1 MQVFR
6 HFPLSSN
13 TPIGLTIGNFDG
25 VHIGHQAL
33 IKKLIAESKKRNLT
47 PSVMTFEP
55 HPKEFFI
62 SENAPSRLTT
72 LREKLEFFL
81 DYGIEKVFVCAFNQK
96 FSNISSEAFMGQIL
110 KEQLKVQL
118 LIVGDDFRFGSKR
131 QAGIEDLKKNA
142 FELFEIPEIDLNGK
156 RVSSTRIRE
165 GLKEGRIEEVN
176 QFLGR
181 PYTISGKVVEGD
193 KRGRQMGFP
202 TANIHMKHLRPALTG
217 VYAVKL
223 GNRNGVANL
232 GVRPTIAGTPKLL
245 LEVHL
250 LNFNEDIYGQHVQ
263 VTFLEK
269 IRDEMKF
276 ENFFD
281 HKIINDD
288 IEVAYFQ
295 LKEKVMNFLQK

>member
-13 TPIGLTIGNFDG
+13 APIGLTIGNFDG

-33 IKKLIAESKKRNLT
+33 IEKLIAESKKRKLS
-47 PSVMTFEP
+47 PAVMTFEP
-55 HPKEFFI
+55 HPKEFFTP
-62 SENAPSRLTT
+62 ENAPTRLTT

-81 DYGIEKVFVCAFNQK
+81 SYGIEKVFVCAFNQK
-96 FSNISSEAFMGQIL
+96 FSNISSEVFIHQIL
-110 KEQLKVQL
+110 TEQLKAEL
-118 LIVGDDFRFGSKR
+118 LIVGDDFRFGTKR
-131 QAGIEDLKKNA
+131 QAGIEDLRKNA

-232 GVRPTIAGTPKLL
+232 GVRPTISGTPKLL

-276 ENFFD
+276 ENID
-281 HKIINDD
+281 AL
-288 IEVAYFQ
+288 IEQIKKDVVHAIRYF
-295 LKEKVMNFLQK
+295 EK

>member
-6 HFPLSSN
+6 HFPLNSN
-13 TPIGLTIGNFDG
+13 APIGLTIGNFDG

-165 GLKEGRIEEVN
+165 GLKEGRIQEVN

-276 ENFFD
+276 ENINALIEQIKKDVIHVTRFF
-281 HKIINDD
+281 
-288 IEVAYFQ
+288 
-295 LKEKVMNFLQK
+295 EK

>member
-6 HFPLSSN
+6 HFPLNSN
-13 TPIGLTIGNFDG
+13 APIGLTIGNFDG

-33 IKKLIAESKKRNLT
+33 IKKLIAESKKRKLT

-55 HPKEFFI
+55 HPKEFFMPEI
-62 SENAPSRLTT
+62 APTRLTT

-81 DYGIEKVFVCAFNQK
+81 SYGIEKVFVCAFNKK
-96 FSNISSEAFMGQIL
+96 FSNIPSDEFMGQIL

-118 LIVGDDFRFGSKR
+118 LIVGDDFRFGAKR
-131 QAGIEDLKKNA
+131 QAGIEDLRKNA
-142 FELFEIPEIDLNGK
+142 FELFEIPEINVNGK
-156 RVSSTRIRE
+156 RVSSTRIRQHLRE
-165 GLKEGRIEEVN
+165 GHIQDVN

-181 PYTISGKVVEGD
+181 PYTISGKVIEGD
-193 KRGRQMGFP
+193 KRGRVMGFP

-232 GVRPTIAGTPKLL
+232 GVRPTIAGTLKLL

-276 ENFFD
+276 ENID
-281 HKIINDD
+281 TL
-288 IEVAYFQ
+288 IEQIKKDVAHATRYF
-295 LKEKVMNFLQK
+295 EKYNI

>member
-6 HFPLSSN
+6 HFPLSSS

-25 VHIGHQAL
+25 VHIGHQVL
-33 IKKLIAESKKRNLT
+33 IEKLIAESKKRKLT

-55 HPKEFFI
+55 HPKEFFTP
-62 SENAPSRLTT
+62 ENAPTRLTT

-81 DYGIEKVFVCAFNQK
+81 SYGIEKVFVCAFNQK
-96 FSNISSEAFMGQIL
+96 FSNISSEVFMHQIL
-110 KEQLKVQL
+110 KAQLKAEL

-131 QAGIEDLKKNA
+131 QAGINDLRKNA
-142 FELFEIPEIDLNGK
+142 FELFEIPEIDVNGK
-156 RVSSTRIRE
+156 RVSSTLIRE
-165 GLKEGRIEEVN
+165 DLKVGRIEEVN

-232 GVRPTIAGTPKLL
+232 GVRPTISGTPKLL

-263 VTFLEK
+263 VTFLAK

-276 ENFFD
+276 EN
-281 HKIINDD
+281 INLLIEQIKKD
-288 IEVAYFQ
+288 IAYATRYF
-295 LKEKVMNFLQK
+295 EK

>member
-13 TPIGLTIGNFDG
+13 APIGLTIGNFDG

-33 IKKLIAESKKRNLT
+33 IAKLIAESKKRKLT
-47 PSVMTFEP
+47 PAVMTFEP
-55 HPKEFFI
+55 HPKEFFTP
-62 SENAPSRLTT
+62 ENAPTRLTT

-96 FSNISSEAFMGQIL
+96 FSNISSEVFIHQIL
-110 KEQLKVQL
+110 IEQLKAEL
-118 LIVGDDFRFGSKR
+118 LIVGDDFRFGTKR
-131 QAGIEDLKKNA
+131 QAGIEDLRKNA

-165 GLKEGRIEEVN
+165 GLKEGHIQEVN

-181 PYTISGKVVEGD
+181 PYTITGKVVEGD

-232 GVRPTIAGTPKLL
+232 GVRPTISGTPKLL

-276 ENFFD
+276 ENID
-281 HKIINDD
+281 AL
-288 IEVAYFQ
+288 IEQIKKDVAHATRYF
-295 LKEKVMNFLQK
+295 EK

>member
-13 TPIGLTIGNFDG
+13 TPVGLTIGNFDG
-25 VHIGHQAL
+25 VHIGHQVL
-33 IKKLIAESKKRNLT
+33 IEKLISESKKRKLI
-47 PSVMTFEP
+47 PAVMTFEP
-55 HPKEFFI
+55 HPKEFFTPQD
-62 SENAPSRLTT
+62 APTRLTT

-81 DYGIEKVFVCAFNQK
+81 SYGIEKVFVCAFNQK
-96 FSNISSEAFMGQIL
+96 FSNISSETFMHQIL
-110 KEQLKVQL
+110 TEQLKAEL
-118 LIVGDDFRFGSKR
+118 LIVGDDFRFGAKR
-131 QAGIEDLKKNA
+131 QAGIEDLRKNA
-142 FELFEIPEIDLNGK
+142 FEIFEIPEIDVNGE

-223 GNRNGVANL
+223 GNKNGVANL
-232 GVRPTIAGTPKLL
+232 GVRPTISGTAKLL

-276 ENFFD
+276 EN
-281 HKIINDD
+281 INAL
-288 IEVAYFQ
+288 IEQIKKDVVNATRYF
-295 LKEKVMNFLQK
+295 EK

>member
-1 MQVFR
+1 
-6 HFPLSSN
+6 LSSN

-25 VHIGHQAL
+25 VHIGHQVL
-33 IKKLIAESKKRNLT
+33 IEKLIAESKKRKLT

-55 HPKEFFI
+55 HPKEFFTP
-62 SENAPSRLTT
+62 ENAPTRLTT

-81 DYGIEKVFVCAFNQK
+81 SYGIEKVFVCAFNQK
-96 FSNISSEAFMGQIL
+96 FSNISSEVFMHQIL
-110 KEQLKVQL
+110 KAQLKAEL

-131 QAGIEDLKKNA
+131 QAGIDDLRKNA
-142 FELFEIPEIDLNGK
+142 FELFEIPEIDVNGK
-156 RVSSTRIRE
+156 RVSSTLIRE
-165 GLKEGRIEEVN
+165 DLKEGRIEEVN

-232 GVRPTIAGTPKLL
+232 GVRPTISGTPKLL

-263 VTFLEK
+263 VTFLAK

-276 ENFFD
+276 EN
-281 HKIINDD
+281 INLLIEQIKKD
-288 IEVAYFQ
+288 IAYATRYF
-295 LKEKVMNFLQK
+295 EK

>member
-6 HFPLSSN
+6 HFPLSSS

-25 VHIGHQAL
+25 VHIGHQVL
-33 IKKLIAESKKRNLT
+33 IEKLIAESRKRKLS
-47 PSVMTFEP
+47 PAVMTFEP
-55 HPKEFFI
+55 HPKEFFTP
-62 SENAPSRLTT
+62 ENAPTRLTT

-81 DYGIEKVFVCAFNQK
+81 SYGIEKVFVCAFNQK
-96 FSNISSEAFMGQIL
+96 FSNISSEVFMSQIL
-110 KEQLKVQL
+110 KEQLKAEL

-131 QAGIEDLKKNA
+131 QAGIGDLRKNA
-142 FELFEIPEIDLNGK
+142 FELFEIPEIDVNGK

-165 GLKEGRIEEVN
+165 DLKEGRIEEVN
-176 QFLGR
+176 HFLGR

-232 GVRPTIAGTPKLL
+232 GVRPTISGTPKML

-276 ENFFD
+276 ENV
-281 HKIINDD
+281 NAL
-288 IEVAYFQ
+288 IEQIKKDVVHATRYF
-295 LKEKVMNFLQK
+295 EK

>member
-6 HFPLSSN
+6 HFPLSSR

-25 VHIGHQAL
+25 VHIGHQVL
-33 IKKLIAESKKRNLT
+33 IEKLIAESRKRKLS
-47 PSVMTFEP
+47 PAVMTFEP
-55 HPKEFFI
+55 HPKEFFTP
-62 SENAPSRLTT
+62 ENAPTRLTT

-81 DYGIEKVFVCAFNQK
+81 SYGIEKVFVCAFNQK
-96 FSNISSEAFMGQIL
+96 FSNISSEVFMSQIL
-110 KEQLKVQL
+110 KEQLKTEL

-131 QAGIEDLKKNA
+131 QAGIGDLRKNA
-142 FELFEIPEIDLNGK
+142 FELFEIPEIDVNGK

-165 GLKEGRIEEVN
+165 DLKEGRIEEVN
-176 QFLGR
+176 HFLGR

-202 TANIHMKHLRPALTG
+202 TANIHMRHLRPALTG

-232 GVRPTIAGTPKLL
+232 GVRPTISGTPKLL

-263 VTFLEK
+263 VTFLAK

-276 ENFFD
+276 EN
-281 HKIINDD
+281 INAL
-288 IEVAYFQ
+288 IEQIKKDVDYATRYF
-295 LKEKVMNFLQK
+295 EK

>member
-6 HFPLSSN
+6 HFPLNSN
-13 TPIGLTIGNFDG
+13 APIGLTIGNFDG

-118 LIVGDDFRFGSKR
+118 LIVGNDFRFGSKR

-165 GLKEGRIEEVN
+165 GLKEGRIQEVN

-269 IRDEMKF
+269 IRDEIKF
-276 ENFFD
+276 ENID
-281 HKIINDD
+281 AL
-288 IEVAYFQ
+288 IEQIKKDVAQATRYF
-295 LKEKVMNFLQK
+295 EKKNI

>member
-6 HFPLSSN
+6 HFPLNSN
-13 TPIGLTIGNFDG
+13 VPIGLTIGNFDG

-81 DYGIEKVFVCAFNQK
+81 NYGIEKVFVCAFNQK

-142 FELFEIPEIDLNGK
+142 FELFEIPEIDVNGK

-165 GLKEGRIEEVN
+165 SLKEGCIQEVN

-263 VTFLEK
+263 VTFLQK

-276 ENFFD
+276 ENID
-281 HKIINDD
+281 AL
-288 IEVAYFQ
+288 IEQIKKDVAHATRYF
-295 LKEKVMNFLQK
+295 EK

>member
-6 HFPLSSN
+6 HFPSSSN
-13 TPIGLTIGNFDG
+13 TSIGLTIGNFDG
-25 VHIGHQAL
+25 IHIGHQAL
-33 IKKLIAESKKRNLT
+33 IEKLIAESKKRKLT
-47 PSVMTFEP
+47 PAVMTFEP
-55 HPKEFFI
+55 HPKEFFTP
-62 SENAPSRLTT
+62 ENAPARLTT

-81 DYGIEKVFVCAFNQK
+81 SYGIEKVFVCAFNQN
-96 FSNISSEAFMGQIL
+96 FSNISSEAFMHQIL
-110 KEQLKVQL
+110 REQLKAEL
-118 LIVGDDFRFGSKR
+118 LIVGDDFRFGAERK
-131 QAGIEDLKKNA
+131 AGIEDLRKNA
-142 FELFEIPEIDLNGK
+142 FELFEIPEIDVNGK

-232 GVRPTIAGTPKLL
+232 GVRPTVSGTPKLL

-276 ENFFD
+276 EN
-281 HKIINDD
+281 INAL
-288 IEVAYFQ
+288 IEQIKKDVVHATRYF
-295 LKEKVMNFLQK
+295 EK

>member
-6 HFPLSSN
+6 HFPLNSN
-13 TPIGLTIGNFDG
+13 APIGLTIGNFDG

-81 DYGIEKVFVCAFNQK
+81 DYGIEKVFVCAFNKK

-142 FELFEIPEIDLNGK
+142 FELFEIPEIDVNGK

-165 GLKEGRIEEVN
+165 GLKEGRIQEVN

-276 ENFFD
+276 KNID
-281 HKIINDD
+281 AL
-288 IEVAYFQ
+288 IEQIKKDVAHATRYF
-295 LKEKVMNFLQK
+295 EI

>member
-6 HFPLSSN
+6 HFPLNSN
-13 TPIGLTIGNFDG
+13 APIGLTIGNFDG

-47 PSVMTFEP
+47 PSVITFEP

-62 SENAPSRLTT
+62 PENAPCRLTT

-81 DYGIEKVFVCAFNQK
+81 GYGIEKVFVCAFNQK

-142 FELFEIPEIDLNGK
+142 FELFEIPEIDVNGK

-165 GLKEGRIEEVN
+165 CLKEGRIQEVN

-202 TANIHMKHLRPALTG
+202 TANIYMKHLRPALTG

-232 GVRPTIAGTPKLL
+232 GVRPTIAGIPKLL

-269 IRDEMKF
+269 IRDEIKF
-276 ENFFD
+276 ENID
-281 HKIINDD
+281 AL
-288 IEVAYFQ
+288 IEQIKKDVAQATRYF
-295 LKEKVMNFLQK
+295 EKKNI

>member
-6 HFPLSSN
+6 HFPLNSN
-13 TPIGLTIGNFDG
+13 APIGLTIGNFDG

-142 FELFEIPEIDLNGK
+142 FELFEIPEIDVNGK

-165 GLKEGRIEEVN
+165 GLKEGRIQEVN

-276 ENFFD
+276 KNID
-281 HKIINDD
+281 AL
-288 IEVAYFQ
+288 IEQIKKDVAHATRYF
-295 LKEKVMNFLQK
+295 EI

>member
-25 VHIGHQAL
+25 VHIGHQVL
-33 IKKLIAESKKRNLT
+33 IEKLIAESKKRKLT

-55 HPKEFFI
+55 HPKEFFTP
-62 SENAPSRLTT
+62 ENAPTRLTT

-81 DYGIEKVFVCAFNQK
+81 SYGIEKVFVCAFNQK
-96 FSNISSEAFMGQIL
+96 FSNISSEVFMHQIL
-110 KEQLKVQL
+110 KAQLKAEL

-131 QAGIEDLKKNA
+131 QAGIDDLRKNA
-142 FELFEIPEIDLNGK
+142 FELFEIPEIDVNGK
-156 RVSSTRIRE
+156 RVSSTLIRE
-165 GLKEGRIEEVN
+165 DLKEGRIEEVN

-232 GVRPTIAGTPKLL
+232 GVRPTISGTPKLL

-263 VTFLEK
+263 VTFLAK

-276 ENFFD
+276 EN
-281 HKIINDD
+281 INLLIEQIKKD
-288 IEVAYFQ
+288 IAYATRYF
-295 LKEKVMNFLQK
+295 EK

>member
-13 TPIGLTIGNFDG
+13 APIGLTIGNFDG

-33 IKKLIAESKKRNLT
+33 IEKLIAESKKRKLT
-47 PSVMTFEP
+47 PAVMTFEP
-55 HPKEFFI
+55 HPKEFFTP
-62 SENAPSRLTT
+62 ENAPTRLTT

-81 DYGIEKVFVCAFNQK
+81 SYGIEKVFVCAFNQK
-96 FSNISSEAFMGQIL
+96 FSNISSEVFIHQIL
-110 KEQLKVQL
+110 TEQLKAEL
-118 LIVGDDFRFGSKR
+118 LIVGDDFRFGTKR
-131 QAGIEDLKKNA
+131 QAGIEDLRKNA

-232 GVRPTIAGTPKLL
+232 GVRPTISGTPKLL

-276 ENFFD
+276 ENID
-281 HKIINDD
+281 AL
-288 IEVAYFQ
+288 IEQIKKDVVHAIRYF
-295 LKEKVMNFLQK
+295 EK

>member
-13 TPIGLTIGNFDG
+13 TSIGLTIGNFDG
-25 VHIGHQAL
+25 VHVGHQAL
-33 IKKLIAESKKRNLT
+33 IEKLISESKRRKLT
-47 PSVMTFEP
+47 SAVMTFEP
-55 HPKEFFI
+55 HPKEFFTP
-62 SENAPSRLTT
+62 ENAPTRLTT

-81 DYGIEKVFVCAFNQK
+81 SYGIEKVFVCAFNQK
-96 FSNISSEAFMGQIL
+96 FSNISSEVFMHQIL
-110 KEQLKVQL
+110 REQLKAEL
-118 LIVGDDFRFGSKR
+118 LIVGDDFRFGVKR
-131 QAGIEDLKKNA
+131 QAGIEDLRKNA
-142 FELFEIPEIDLNGK
+142 FELFEIPEINVTGK

-165 GLKEGRIEEVN
+165 DLKEGRIKEVS

-181 PYTISGKVVEGD
+181 PYSISGKVVEGD
-193 KRGRQMGFP
+193 KRGRKMGFP

-232 GVRPTIAGTPKLL
+232 GVRPTISGTPKLL

-276 ENFFD
+276 ENID
-281 HKIINDD
+281 AL
-288 IEVAYFQ
+288 IEQIKKDVAHATRYF
-295 LKEKVMNFLQK
+295 EK

>member
-6 HFPLSSN
+6 HFPLNSN
-13 TPIGLTIGNFDG
+13 VPIGLTIGNFDG

-142 FELFEIPEIDLNGK
+142 FELFEIPEIDVNGK

-165 GLKEGRIEEVN
+165 SLKEGRIQEVN
-176 QFLGR
+176 QFLDR

-276 ENFFD
+276 ENID
-281 HKIINDD
+281 AL
-288 IEVAYFQ
+288 IEQIKKDVAHATRYF
-295 LKEKVMNFLQK
+295 EK

>member
-25 VHIGHQAL
+25 VHIGHQVL
-33 IKKLIAESKKRNLT
+33 IEKLIAESKKRKLT

-55 HPKEFFI
+55 HPKEFFTP
-62 SENAPSRLTT
+62 ENAPTRLTT

-81 DYGIEKVFVCAFNQK
+81 SYGIEKVFVCAFNQK
-96 FSNISSEAFMGQIL
+96 FSNISSEVFMHQIL
-110 KEQLKVQL
+110 KAQLKAEL

-131 QAGIEDLKKNA
+131 QAGINDLRKNA
-142 FELFEIPEIDLNGK
+142 FELFEIPEIDVNGK
-156 RVSSTRIRE
+156 RVSSTLIRE
-165 GLKEGRIEEVN
+165 DLKEGRIEEVN

-232 GVRPTIAGTPKLL
+232 GVRPTISGTPKLL

-263 VTFLEK
+263 VTFLAK

-276 ENFFD
+276 EN
-281 HKIINDD
+281 INLLIEQIKKD
-288 IEVAYFQ
+288 IAYATRYF
-295 LKEKVMNFLQK
+295 EK

>member
-6 HFPLSSN
+6 HFPLSSS

-25 VHIGHQAL
+25 VHIGHQVL
-33 IKKLIAESKKRNLT
+33 IEKLIAESKKRKLT

-55 HPKEFFI
+55 HPKEFFTP
-62 SENAPSRLTT
+62 ENAPTRLTT

-81 DYGIEKVFVCAFNQK
+81 SYGIEKVFVCAFNQK
-96 FSNISSEAFMGQIL
+96 FSNISSEVFMHQIL
-110 KEQLKVQL
+110 KAQLKAEL

-131 QAGIEDLKKNA
+131 QAGIDDLRKNA
-142 FELFEIPEIDLNGK
+142 FELFEIPEIDVNGK
-156 RVSSTRIRE
+156 RVSSTLIRE
-165 GLKEGRIEEVN
+165 DLKEGRIEEVN

-232 GVRPTIAGTPKLL
+232 GVRPTISGTPKLL

-263 VTFLEK
+263 VTFLAK

-276 ENFFD
+276 EN
-281 HKIINDD
+281 INLLIEQIKKD
-288 IEVAYFQ
+288 IAYATRYF
-295 LKEKVMNFLQK
+295 EE

>member
-6 HFPLSSN
+6 HFPLNSN
-13 TPIGLTIGNFDG
+13 APIGLTIGNFDG

-118 LIVGDDFRFGSKR
+118 LIVGNDFRFGSKR

-165 GLKEGRIEEVN
+165 GLKEGRIQEVN

-276 ENFFD
+276 ENID
-281 HKIINDD
+281 AL
-288 IEVAYFQ
+288 IEQIKKDVAHATRYF
-295 LKEKVMNFLQK
+295 EK

>member
-6 HFPLSSN
+6 HFPLNSN
-13 TPIGLTIGNFDG
+13 VPIGLTIGNFDG

-33 IKKLIAESKKRNLT
+33 IKKLITESKKRNLT

-55 HPKEFFI
+55 HPKEFFT

-142 FELFEIPEIDLNGK
+142 FELFEIPEIDVNGK

-165 GLKEGRIEEVN
+165 SLKEGRIQEVN

-276 ENFFD
+276 ENID
-281 HKIINDD
+281 ALIEQIKKD
-288 IEVAYFQ
+288 IAHATRYF
-295 LKEKVMNFLQK
+295 EK

>member
-1 MQVFR
+1 MQVVR
-6 HFPLSSN
+6 HFPLISR

-25 VHIGHQAL
+25 VHIGHQVL
-33 IKKLIAESKKRNLT
+33 IEKLIAESRKRKLS
-47 PSVMTFEP
+47 PAVMTFEP
-55 HPKEFFI
+55 HPKEFFTP
-62 SENAPSRLTT
+62 ENAPTRLTT

-81 DYGIEKVFVCAFNQK
+81 SYGIEKVFVCAFNQK
-96 FSNISSEAFMGQIL
+96 FSNISSEVFMSQIL
-110 KEQLKVQL
+110 KEQLKTEL

-131 QAGIEDLKKNA
+131 QAGIGDLRKNA
-142 FELFEIPEIDLNGK
+142 FELFEIPEIDVNGK

-165 GLKEGRIEEVN
+165 DLKEGRIEEVN
-176 QFLGR
+176 HFLGR

-232 GVRPTIAGTPKLL
+232 GVRPTISGTPKML

-276 ENFFD
+276 EN
-281 HKIINDD
+281 INAL
-288 IEVAYFQ
+288 IEQIKKDVVNATRYF
-295 LKEKVMNFLQK
+295 EK

>member
-6 HFPLSSN
+6 HFPLNSN
-13 TPIGLTIGNFDG
+13 APIGLTIGNFDG

-118 LIVGDDFRFGSKR
+118 LIVGNDFRFGSKR

-276 ENFFD
+276 ENID
-281 HKIINDD
+281 AL
-288 IEVAYFQ
+288 IEQIKKDVAHATRYF
-295 LKEKVMNFLQK
+295 EK

>member
-6 HFPLSSN
+6 HFPLNSN
-13 TPIGLTIGNFDG
+13 APIGLTIGNFDG

-81 DYGIEKVFVCAFNQK
+81 NYGIEKVFVCAFNQK

-142 FELFEIPEIDLNGK
+142 FELFEIPEIDVNGK

-165 GLKEGRIEEVN
+165 GLKEGRIQEVN

-276 ENFFD
+276 ENID
-281 HKIINDD
+281 AL
-288 IEVAYFQ
+288 IEQIKKDVAHATRYF
-295 LKEKVMNFLQK
+295 EK

>member
-6 HFPLSSN
+6 HFPLNSN
-13 TPIGLTIGNFDG
+13 APIGLTIGNFDG

-81 DYGIEKVFVCAFNQK
+81 DYGIKKVFVCAFNQK

-142 FELFEIPEIDLNGK
+142 FELFEIPEIDVNGK

-165 GLKEGRIEEVN
+165 GLKEGRIQEVN

-276 ENFFD
+276 ENID
-281 HKIINDD
+281 AL
-288 IEVAYFQ
+288 IEQIKKDVAHATRYF
-295 LKEKVMNFLQK
+295 EK

>member
-6 HFPLSSN
+6 HFPLSSS

-25 VHIGHQAL
+25 VHIGHQVL
-33 IKKLIAESKKRNLT
+33 IEKLIAESKKRKLT

-55 HPKEFFI
+55 HPKEFFTP
-62 SENAPSRLTT
+62 ENAPTRLTT

-81 DYGIEKVFVCAFNQK
+81 SYGIEKVFVCAFNQK
-96 FSNISSEAFMGQIL
+96 FSNISSEVFMHQIL
-110 KEQLKVQL
+110 KARLKAEL

-131 QAGIEDLKKNA
+131 QAGIDDLRKNA
-142 FELFEIPEIDLNGK
+142 FELFEIPEIDVNGK
-156 RVSSTRIRE
+156 RVSSTLIRE
-165 GLKEGRIEEVN
+165 DLKEGRIEEVN

-232 GVRPTIAGTPKLL
+232 GVRPTISGTPKLL

-263 VTFLEK
+263 VTFLAK

-276 ENFFD
+276 EN
-281 HKIINDD
+281 INLLIEQIKKD
-288 IEVAYFQ
+288 IAYATRYF
-295 LKEKVMNFLQK
+295 EK

>member
-6 HFPLSSN
+6 HFPLSSS

-25 VHIGHQAL
+25 VHIGHQVL
-33 IKKLIAESKKRNLT
+33 IEKLIAESKKRKLT

-55 HPKEFFI
+55 HPKEFFTP
-62 SENAPSRLTT
+62 ENAPTRLTT

-81 DYGIEKVFVCAFNQK
+81 SYGIEKVFVCAFNQK
-96 FSNISSEAFMGQIL
+96 FSNISSEVFMHQIL
-110 KEQLKVQL
+110 KAQLKAEL

-131 QAGIEDLKKNA
+131 QAGIDDLRKNA
-142 FELFEIPEIDLNGK
+142 FELFEIPEIDVNGK
-156 RVSSTRIRE
+156 RVSSTLIRE
-165 GLKEGRIEEVN
+165 DLKVGRIEEAN

-232 GVRPTIAGTPKLL
+232 GVRPTISGTPKLL

-263 VTFLEK
+263 VTFLAK

-276 ENFFD
+276 EN
-281 HKIINDD
+281 INLLIEQIKKD
-288 IEVAYFQ
+288 IAYATRYF
-295 LKEKVMNFLQK
+295 EK

>member
-6 HFPLSSN
+6 HFPWNSN
-13 TPIGLTIGNFDG
+13 EPIGLTIGNFDG

-47 PSVMTFEP
+47 PSVITFEP

-62 SENAPSRLTT
+62 PENAPSRLTT

-81 DYGIEKVFVCAFNQK
+81 GYGIEKVFVCAFNQK
-96 FSNISSEAFMGQIL
+96 FSNISSEQFMGQIL

-142 FELFEIPEIDLNGK
+142 FELFEIPEIDVNGK

-165 GLKEGRIEEVN
+165 SLKEGRIQEVN

-276 ENFFD
+276 ENID
-281 HKIINDD
+281 ALIEQIKKD
-288 IEVAYFQ
+288 IAQATRYF
-295 LKEKVMNFLQK
+295 EI

>member
-6 HFPLSSN
+6 HFPLNSN
-13 TPIGLTIGNFDG
+13 APIGLTIGNFDG

-165 GLKEGRIEEVN
+165 GLKEGRIQEVN

-276 ENFFD
+276 ENID
-281 HKIINDD
+281 AL
-288 IEVAYFQ
+288 IEQIKKDVAHATRYF
-295 LKEKVMNFLQK
+295 EI

>member
-6 HFPLSSN
+6 HFPLSSS

-25 VHIGHQAL
+25 VHIGHQVL
-33 IKKLIAESKKRNLT
+33 IEKLIAESKKRKLT

-55 HPKEFFI
+55 HPKEFFTP
-62 SENAPSRLTT
+62 ENAPTRLTT

-81 DYGIEKVFVCAFNQK
+81 SYGIEKVFVCAFNQK
-96 FSNISSEAFMGQIL
+96 FSNISSEVFMHQIL
-110 KEQLKVQL
+110 KAQLKAEL

-131 QAGIEDLKKNA
+131 QAGIDDLRKNA
-142 FELFEIPEIDLNGK
+142 FELFEIPEIDVNGK
-156 RVSSTRIRE
+156 RVSSTLIRE
-165 GLKEGRIEEVN
+165 DLKEGRIEEVN

-232 GVRPTIAGTPKLL
+232 GVRPTISGTPKLL

-263 VTFLEK
+263 VTFLAK

-276 ENFFD
+276 EN
-281 HKIINDD
+281 INLLIEQIKKD
-288 IEVAYFQ
+288 IAYATRYF
-295 LKEKVMNFLQK
+295 EK

>member
-6 HFPLSSN
+6 HFPLNSN
-13 TPIGLTIGNFDG
+13 VPIGLTIGNFDG

-118 LIVGDDFRFGSKR
+118 LIVGNDFRFGSKR

-142 FELFEIPEIDLNGK
+142 FELFEIPVIDLNGK

-165 GLKEGRIEEVN
+165 GLKEGRIQEVN

-269 IRDEMKF
+269 IRGEMKF
-276 ENFFD
+276 ENID
-281 HKIINDD
+281 AL
-288 IEVAYFQ
+288 IEQIKKDVAHATRYF
-295 LKEKVMNFLQK
+295 EK

>member
-6 HFPLSSN
+6 HFPLNSN
-13 TPIGLTIGNFDG
+13 APIGLTIGNFDG

-33 IKKLIAESKKRNLT
+33 IKKLITESKKRNLT

-165 GLKEGRIEEVN
+165 GLKEGRIQEVN

-276 ENFFD
+276 EN
-281 HKIINDD
+281 INAL
-288 IEVAYFQ
+288 IEQIKKDVAHATRYF
-295 LKEKVMNFLQK
+295 EK

>member
-6 HFPLSSN
+6 HFPLSSS

-25 VHIGHQAL
+25 VHIGHQVL
-33 IKKLIAESKKRNLT
+33 IEKLIAESKKRKLT

-55 HPKEFFI
+55 HPKEFFTP
-62 SENAPSRLTT
+62 ENAPTRLTT

-81 DYGIEKVFVCAFNQK
+81 SYGIEKVFVCAFNQK
-96 FSNISSEAFMGQIL
+96 FSNISSEVFMHQIL
-110 KEQLKVQL
+110 KAQLKAEL

-131 QAGIEDLKKNA
+131 QAGIDDLRKNA
-142 FELFEIPEIDLNGK
+142 FELFEIPEIDVNGK

-165 GLKEGRIEEVN
+165 DLKEGRIEEVN
-176 QFLGR
+176 HFLGR

-232 GVRPTIAGTPKLL
+232 GVRPTISGTPKLL

-263 VTFLEK
+263 VTFLAK

-276 ENFFD
+276 EN
-281 HKIINDD
+281 INLLIEQIKKD
-288 IEVAYFQ
+288 IAYATRYF
-295 LKEKVMNFLQK
+295 EK

>member
-6 HFPLSSN
+6 HFPLNSN
-13 TPIGLTIGNFDG
+13 VPIGLTIGNFDG

-118 LIVGDDFRFGSKR
+118 LIVGNDFRFGSKR

-142 FELFEIPEIDLNGK
+142 FELFEIPEIDVNGK

-165 GLKEGRIEEVN
+165 GLKEGRIQEVN

-276 ENFFD
+276 ENID
-281 HKIINDD
+281 ALIEQIKKD
-288 IEVAYFQ
+288 IAHATRYF
-295 LKEKVMNFLQK
+295 EK